1 MNLVTK
7 YKYIHTFGF
16 SRKYRF
22 SLIQVGFCLQIK
34 KGTKSKNTADQ
45 EVFRKKPA
53 MGCAAKRKATENT
66 HASLNEKRL
75 KSFKEKT
82 EQMRRHCAQMK
93 KQSSGSVGVDMCE
106 EIGRSAGQDAVY
118 IIDQVVS
125 QTVSDAFVSCEL
137 SSLDASITFMEEP
150 VTCHKAK
157 FRGNDQ
163 PTTDA
168 NIPFMEEPLTC
179 HKAKIHPDH
188 SITCD
193 TLTELSTI
201 HMLSDREC
209 TVREQNSCCIPTDG
223 PLHSSI
229 RYPQFST
236 PSQNQDVDG
245 SQTLKSGCVD
255 DLIFNEVS
263 SLDRLTSRPSRSNVT
278 VKLVKSSFTN
288 TKESKSKLADGNT
301 PKGVSRVRT
310 SHYTLDSDNTAF
322 LSAPMCK
329 KAVTYKM
336 KSSRKAV
343 VKNQL
348 RTFGRQIRTL
358 GAGRS
363 KIQTLAIL

>member
-1 MNLVTK
+1 
-7 YKYIHTFGF
+7 
-16 SRKYRF
+16 
-22 SLIQVGFCLQIK
+22 
-34 KGTKSKNTADQ
+34 
-45 EVFRKKPA
+45 
-53 MGCAAKRKATENT
+53 MGCAVKRKATENIQ
-66 HASLNEKRL
+66 ASVNEKRL

-93 KQSSGSVGVDMCE
+93 KQSSGSAGADMYKKKVGV
-106 EIGRSAGQDAVY
+106 SADQNAVHV
-118 IIDQVVS
+118 IDQVVS
-125 QTVSDAFVSCEL
+125 QTVSDAFLSCEL

-157 FRGNDQ
+157 IRVNNQ
-163 PTTDA
+163 LTMDA
-168 NIPFMEEPLTC
+168 NITFMEEPLTC
-179 HKAKIHPDH
+179 HKAKILPDH
-188 SITCD
+188 SVNCD

-236 PSQNQDVDG
+236 PSQNQDVDD
-245 SQTLKSGCVD
+245 SQTPGSGCVD

-263 SLDRLTSRPSRSNVT
+263 SLDAPTSRPSPFNVT
-278 VKLVKSSFTN
+278 VKLAKSSFTN
-288 TKESKSKLADGNT
+288 IEESKSVKDNIQ
-301 PKGVSRVRT
+301 KGASRVT
-310 SHYTLDSDNTAF
+310 SDSTLDSDNTAF
-322 LSAPMCK
+322 MSAPMSK

-336 KSSRKAV
+336 KPSRKAA

-358 GAGRS
+358 GAGHT